1 MSGPTPAGRFVPA
14 GAQADAAVIVVTYN
28 SRNELPA
35 LLDSLRAEA
44 ARHRLRVIVA
54 DNASG
59 DDTLAVA
66 RTHPDVM
73 CLPTGG
79 NLGYAGGINVAVAHA
94 GDARALLILNP
105 DLRVRPGA
113 VAALLRTAA
122 EHAAAGVIAP
132 RIVDDAGR
140 TAMSISHEPS
150 VFRAACDAV
159 LGPLWRGR
167 PAAFSEWDRRRA
179 TYERRHTVEGVSGA
193 ALMIPRAV
201 ADRVGAWDERF
212 FLYSE
217 ETDYC
222 RRVRDAGFEV
232 WFDPSAV
239 VEHSQGKSGSSPQ
252 LDALLSVNRVRYM
265 RKHDPHAA
273 ALYRAVAILGAFLRS
288 ARSPS
293 QRASLRALRDERR
306 WARLPRAVPE
316 GAARR

>member
-1 MSGPTPAGRFVPA
+1 MSGAAHGGRFVPP
-14 GAQADAAVIVVTYN
+14 GARADAAVIVVTYN

-35 LLDSLRAEA
+35 LLDSLRVEA
-44 ARHRLRVIVA
+44 AQHRLRVIVA

-66 RTHPDVM
+66 RTHPDVV
-73 CLPTGG
+73 CVSTGG
-79 NLGYAGGINVAVAHA
+79 NLGYAGGINAAVAHA

-113 VAALLRTAA
+113 VGALFRTVADRA
-122 EHAAAGVIAP
+122 DAGVIAP
-132 RIVDDAGR
+132 RIVDDAGQ

-159 LGPLWRGR
+159 LGPIWRGR
-167 PAAFSEWDRRRA
+167 PPAFSEWDRRRTA
-179 TYERRHTVEGVSGA
+179 YERRHAVEWVSGA

-252 LDALLSVNRVRYM
+252 LDALLSVNRVRYV
-265 RKHDPHAA
+265 RKHAPRAA
-273 ALYRAVAILGAFLRS
+273 TLYRAVAILGAFLRGI
-288 ARSPS
+288 RSPS
-293 QRASLRALRDERR
+293 QRVSLRVLRDERR
-306 WARLPRAVPE
+306 WASLPRAVP
-316 GAARR
+316 GAAPRS